1 MPRRLDTRDAGFA
14 CDFEALIRSER
25 AGAEDVDAAVAAILA
40 DVRARGDE
48 AVAEYTERFDGVTG
62 PLRIPIETLDRALAE
77 TPGPARE
84 ALELAK
90 SRIGAFHRAQM
101 PADLDYRDAQG
112 VRLGL
117 RWTPV
122 EAVGLYVPGGSAAY
136 PSSVLM
142 NAIPARVA
150 GVTRLAMTVPT
161 PAGAFDPLV
170 FAAARLAG
178 IEEVYGIG
186 GAQAVGAL
194 AFGTANIPPVDK
206 IVGPGNVWVATAKR
220 QVFGHVGIDTIAGP
234 SEVLVVADGGCPAS
248 WIAADLLAQ
257 AEHDEAAQ
265 SILIALSH
273 DYADAVET
281 EIGRHLETLPRA
293 ATARASWERHG
304 ACIIVRDL
312 DEAPALVDVIAPEHL
327 QLAVADPEAL
337 AARVRHAG
345 AIFLGALTPEA
356 VGDYVGG
363 PNHVLPTS
371 RTARFASGL
380 GVMDFMKRTTLLG
393 CGPDSLAALGPAA
406 AALAAAE
413 GLDAH
418 GLSVS
423 LRLDG

>member
-1 MPRRLDTRDAGFA
+1 MPRRLDTGDPDFA
-14 CDFEALIRSER
+14 RDFEALIRSER
-25 AGAEDVDAAVAAILA
+25 AGTEDVDAAVAAILA
-40 DVRARGDE
+40 DVRARGDA
-48 AVAEYTERFDGVTG
+48 AVSEYTERFDGVTG
-62 PLRIPIETLDRALAE
+62 PLRIPVETLDRALSE
-77 TPGPARE
+77 TPGPARD
-84 ALELAK
+84 ALELAA
-90 SRIGAFHRAQM
+90 SRVEAFHRTQI
-101 PADLDYRDAQG
+101 PSDLDYRDALG

-117 RWTPV
+117 RWTPI

-150 GVTRLAMTVPT
+150 GVERLAMTVPT

-170 FAAARLAG
+170 FAAARIAG
-178 IEEVYGIG
+178 IEEIYRIG

-194 AFGTANIPPVDK
+194 AFGTGSIPPVDK
-206 IVGPGNVWVATAKR
+206 IVGPGNMWVTTAKR

-234 SEVLVVADGGCPAS
+234 SEVLVVADGCCPAS
-248 WIAADLLAQ
+248 WVAADLLAQ

-265 SILIALSH
+265 CLLIALSH

-304 ACIIVRDL
+304 TCIVVRNL
-312 DEAPALVDVIAPEHL
+312 DEAPALIDAIAPEHL
-327 QLAVADPEAL
+327 QLAVADPDPL
-337 AARVRHAG
+337 ATRVRHAG

-356 VGDYVGG
+356 IGDYVGG

-380 GVMDFMKRTTLLG
+380 GVLDFMKRTTLLG
-393 CGPDSLAALGPAA
+393 CGTDSLAAIGPAA